1 VSEGLSLSS
10 VPIAPGAPFCHSG
23 MVWGSTCVANR
34 AKVRKVGSE
43 IMIFPKKEIIVEIII
58 PLLRKILYLEKEFER
73 YNRKR
78 W

>member
-1 VSEGLSLSS
+1 
-10 VPIAPGAPFCHSG
+10 
-23 MVWGSTCVANR
+23 
-34 AKVRKVGSE
+34 
-43 IMIFPKKEIIVEIII
+43 MIFPKKERIVEIII

>member
-1 VSEGLSLSS
+1 
-10 VPIAPGAPFCHSG
+10 

-43 IMIFPKKEIIVEIII
+43 IMIFPKKERIVEIII